1 MSLDVSR
8 MKRRLAV
15 MMAANVTAA
24 LTATAAIVGYLK
36 FELGW
41 GLGVFV
47 AALVIGFAFQIWFV
61 PGVRGLGRG
70 A

>member
-8 MKRRLAV
+8 MKRRLTV
-15 MMAANVTAA
+15 MMVANVAAA
-24 LTATAAIVGYLK
+24 LTAIAAIVGYLK

-47 AALVIGFAFQIWFV
+47 AALVTGFAFQIWFV
-61 PGVRGLGRG
+61 AGVRRLDRG